1 MAELRHQARQMS
13 RHAWSLLRM
22 ADSLAR
28 EEVAQ
33 NDLADPSTASALAYE
48 HEQLLAAM
56 AGRLLDERARRRK
69 LFPNRMFDEAG
80 WDMLMILYRNRVQGR
95 RSLPHNVAMEI
106 ETTVRVVEDLA
117 KELISD
123 GLVEWCSRFHFIRLS
138 DEGAAR
144 IRDFFLDEDRA
155 PEAGESA
162 VPERKCA

>member
-1 MAELRHQARQMS
+1 MS

-56 AGRLLDERARRRK
+56 AVRQLDERARRRK
-69 LFPNRMFDEAG
+69 LFPNRIFDEAG
-80 WDMLMILYRNRVQGR
+80 WDMLLILYRNRVQGR

-117 KELISD
+117 KELIGD
-123 GLVEWCSRFHFIRLS
+123 GFVEWCSRFHFIRLS

-144 IRDFFLDEDRA
+144 IRDFFLDEDRT
-155 PEAGESA
+155 PDVRDDSLI
-162 VPERKCA
+162 ERKCA